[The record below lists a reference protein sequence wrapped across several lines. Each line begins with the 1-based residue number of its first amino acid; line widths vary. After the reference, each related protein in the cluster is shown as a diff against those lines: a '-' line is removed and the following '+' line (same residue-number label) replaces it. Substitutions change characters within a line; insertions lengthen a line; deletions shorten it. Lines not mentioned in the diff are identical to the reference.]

1 MAATETLS
9 RAALGRA
16 TLARQML
23 LRRERT
29 TVPAAI
35 ERLLALQAQWPRPPF
50 VGLWTRVEGFERS
63 QLTVPPQK
71 RKVLRAHVRA
81 RDPAHGDR
89 PRLRGP
95 AVRAA
100 ADAGRGP
107 GGGPCA
113 TGRAASM
120 RAVSWPRRADSR
132 RTDPGRSRR
141 LRARLA
147 KDDPKGNARA
157 MGYAVRMS
165 LPLVQVPGGGH
176 GPSPPTS
183 SFAAAEDWLGRKVPA
198 DREPPDALVLRY
210 LAGYG
215 PASVADMQAWTGF
228 RSLRETVEAR
238 ASARLRAFRDGKG
251 REVFDLP
258 DAPPARRGRARA
270 RCGCCPEYDNVI
282 TARTDDRFVATADR
296 PRVYLS
302 ALRIAAT
309 VLVDGQV
316 SGTWK
321 VERKK
326 TGGHARGHALLRRSL
341 GRRSSRV
348 EAEGDALL
356 RFAEPD
362 ATVRD
367 VRFAK

>member
-63 QLTVPPQK
+63 QLTVLLQK
-71 RKVLRAHVRA
+71 RKVLRATFVRGTLHMVTARDYVALRSALQPMLDAGLAAVLRDRA
-81 RDPAHGDR
+81 RG
-89 PRLRGP
+89 L
-95 AVRAA
+95 
-100 ADAGRGP
+100 DAGRLVAQARRFLADGP
-107 GGGPCA
+107 
-113 TGRAASM
+113 
-120 RAVSWPRRADSR
+120 
-132 RTDPGRSRR
+132 RTFEEV
-141 LRARLA
+141 RARLA

-165 LPLVQVPGGGH
+165 LPLVQVPGGEAWAF
-176 GPSPPTS
+176 PTDP

-228 RSLRETVEAR
+228 RSLRETVEALR
-238 ASARLRAFRDGKG
+238 PRLRAFRDGKG

-258 DAPPARRGRARA
+258 DAPRPAEDAPAPVRLL
-270 RCGCCPEYDNVI
+270 PEYDNVI

-326 TGGHARGHALLRRSL
+326 TAATLVVMPFAPFTRTTKQQ
-341 GRRSSRV
+341 V